1 MNLDM
6 YNLPSNMKS
15 SSHKTW
21 KTSLISETSPNTK
34 PEEKK
39 VGWDMACYIPP
50 SWKSGGATFPMS
62 PPNRADSD
70 TSWVLC
76 IDISAVAIPDRN
88 CCRMHGFKGSHSCH
102 KVKQQ
107 TSLQQWSIIKHGF
120 WKCNTIETKHSASA
134 AYPNK
139 QASLPI
145 SWAYATKQFKRLNR

>member
-1 MNLDM
+1 MDLAM

-21 KTSLISETSPNTK
+21 QTSLISETSPNTK

-39 VGWDMACYIPP
+39 VGVMACDIPLP
-50 SWKSGGATFPMS
+50 ERVEGTRSPCL
-62 PPNRADSD
+62 PPNRSDAD
-70 TSWVLC
+70 TLRVLC
-76 IDISAVAIPDRN
+76 IDRSAVALPYRN
-88 CCRMHGFKGSHSCH
+88 CCRMQAFKGSFSCH

-107 TSLQQWSIIKHGF
+107 TSFQQWSIIKHGF
-120 WKCNTIETKHSASA
+120 WKCNRIETKHSAST

-145 SWAYATKQFKRLNR
+145 SWA